1 MKFSLR
7 TLLILPFL
15 IQLLGITGLLSYFS
29 YRAHQRTMA
38 TMADRI
44 IAETSDQISQ
54 SLTNYFQIP
63 LRLTQ
68 HHRGEITQGLLD
80 PLGVKTLK
88 TYFIEQL
95 RLYPEVSSLDLLL
108 FN

>member
-68 HHRGEITQGLLD
+68 HHRGELPRACSIPWGSKPWRPTSLNNCAS
-80 PLGVKTLK
+80 TL
-88 TYFIEQL
+88 
-95 RLYPEVSSLDLLL
+95 RSVV
-108 FN
+108 